1 MWLGSRGTCPQ
12 TNSLPISFLLEKLVL
27 DPLFVRRA
35 PKKNGHMRVRFN
47 SISDWKPPDPP
58 ALHRFRKYYQTA
70 SCLQRPLACRVGQ
83 RKWRHLGSWLRC
95 WRWPAGAVAETIA
108 EYTVWLLVVPQNKY
122 AESMP
127 ADGID
132 ASHKQEY
139 HSECPNRKDGIMPT
153 CEYPAVIPH
162 RFRKELKH

>member
-1 MWLGSRGTCPQ
+1 MAHVLKQIHYPSPSYSKNWFWIRSLSGVRPRKTGTCVSVSILYQ
-12 TNSLPISFLLEKLVL
+12 IENLPT
-27 DPLFVRRA
+27 
-35 PKKNGHMRVRFN
+35 
-47 SISDWKPPDPP
+47 PP